1 MKKIIKVKPLEDYKL
16 EITFDDNVVKLKDMK
31 PYLSKGVFRALK
43 DKNVFNSVKIS
54 FNTISWNND
63 IDLCADYLYE
73 TSTVKNE

>member
-73 TSTVKNE
+73 TSE